1 MPAKEM
7 RKPLTEKLNHGLKKE
22 TEKRKIDIPKEFIK
36 KIKKLGMKVEDAEIL
51 YKSKIDWCAV
61 YSENK
66 IFCAEPGCDYFT
78 KIDSEE
84 LTNHTINVHKY
95 GDYPCE
101 DDHCDYVAHSKV
113 KLNEFF
119 KFSRAIALNL
129 LFRKV

>member
-1 MPAKEM
+1 MERANRGPM
-7 RKPLTEKLNHGLKKE
+7 KE
-22 TEKRKIDIPKEFIK
+22 TEKRKTHIPREFIK

-51 YKSKIDWCAV
+51 YKSKIDWCAI

-78 KIDSEE
+78 NIDSEE

-101 DDHCDYVAHSKV
+101 YDHCDYVAHSRV
-113 KLNEFF
+113 RNLSSILTSSVH
-119 KFSRAIALNL
+119 SRSHFDQPFIEI
-129 LFRKV
+129 FRKI